1 MMLLFPKSEQ
11 FFGSA
16 YMFPRIGVRPLIVWM
31 PFGQFK
37 TEKLKENELFMAKS
51 FFFGPRHVHLQPN
64 RKPDYWGPILG
75 DYLGPL
81 NRKVKRNLKLK
92 N

>member
-51 FFFGPRHVHLQPN
+51 FFFFEPRHVHLLGAYFG
-64 RKPDYWGPILG
+64 RLFGAFKP
-75 DYLGPL
+75 
-81 NRKVKRNLKLK
+81 KS
-92 N
+92 